1 MKRRNIP
8 GMILMI
14 INATLLV
21 ASLVL
26 SILFQESL
34 LWKIGIILFS
44 SFFLTYFTL
53 TAIEDMRK
61 NRKEDSPLKR
71 IANCFWD
78 TAITLV
84 GIFLTIKLSSPGN
97 WIIFSIFCLLG
108 VGEVLLSA
116 MYQGKEFKKI
126 MEVTTI
132 FLSIKKYKH
141 LDKDI
146 RHDWY
151 FPNIFRKTLRKRRK
165 YSSFYIRRRS
175 RSHCIWNIYH
185 FHLENMCYN
194 TK

>member
-132 FLSIKKYKH
+132 FLSIIGII
-141 LDKDI
+141 L
-146 RHDWY
+146 RST
-151 FPNIFRKTLRKRRK
+151 NILIKILGMIGIFL
-165 YSSFYIRRRS
+165 
-175 RSHCIWNIYH
+175 IYLGRL
-185 FHLENMCYN
+185 LEKEEN
-194 TK
+194 TPLSTAVEGVGVIAFGIFIIFI

>member
-53 TAIEDMRK
+53 IAIEDMRK

-132 FLSIKKYKH
+132 FLSIIGII
-141 LDKDI
+141 L
-146 RHDWY
+146 RST
-151 FPNIFRKTLRKRRK
+151 NILIKILGMIGIFLIYLGRLLEKEENTLL
-165 YSSFYIRRRS
+165 STSVEGVGVIAFGIF
-175 RSHCIWNIYH
+175 II
-185 FHLENMCYN
+185 FI
-194 TK
+194 

>member
-61 NRKEDSPLKR
+61 NRKEGSPLKR

-84 GIFLTIKLSSPGN
+84 GIFLTVKLPSPGN
-97 WIIFSIFCLLG
+97 WIIFSVFCLLG
-108 VGEVLLSA
+108 VGETLLSA
-116 MYQGKEFKKI
+116 MNQGKEFKKI

-132 FLSIKKYKH
+132 FLSIIGII
-141 LDKDI
+141 L
-146 RHDWY
+146 RST
-151 FPNIFRKTLRKRRK
+151 NILIKILGMIGIFL
-165 YSSFYIRRRS
+165 
-175 RSHCIWNIYH
+175 IYLGRL
-185 FHLENMCYN
+185 LEKEEN
-194 TK
+194 TPLSTSVEGVGVIAFGIFIIFI

>member
-132 FLSIKKYKH
+132 FLSIIGII
-141 LDKDI
+141 L
-146 RHDWY
+146 RST
-151 FPNIFRKTLRKRRK
+151 NILIKILGMIGIFL
-165 YSSFYIRRRS
+165 
-175 RSHCIWNIYH
+175 IYLGRL
-185 FHLENMCYN
+185 LEKEEN
-194 TK
+194 TPLSTSVEGVGVIAFGIFIIFI

>member
-53 TAIEDMRK
+53 IAIEDMRK

-132 FLSIKKYKH
+132 FLSIIGII
-141 LDKDI
+141 L
-146 RHDWY
+146 RST
-151 FPNIFRKTLRKRRK
+151 NILIKILGMIGIFL
-165 YSSFYIRRRS
+165 
-175 RSHCIWNIYH
+175 IYLGRL
-185 FHLENMCYN
+185 LEKEEN
-194 TK
+194 TPLSTSVEGVGVIAFGIFIIFI

>member
-132 FLSIKKYKH
+132 FLSIIGII
-141 LDKDI
+141 L
-146 RHDWY
+146 RST
-151 FPNIFRKTLRKRRK
+151 NILIKILGMIGIFLIYLGRK

>member
-132 FLSIKKYKH
+132 FLSIIGII
-141 LDKDI
+141 L
-146 RHDWY
+146 RST
-151 FPNIFRKTLRKRRK
+151 NILIKILGMIGIFL
-165 YSSFYIRRRS
+165 
-175 RSHCIWNIYH
+175 IYLGRL
-185 FHLENMCYN
+185 LEKEEN
-194 TK
+194 TPLSTSVEGVGVIVN